1 MHHNSVTLRL
11 YAHILGKLLLAHIER
26 YFAFWTFTRGI
37 LRRFADV
44 LVMFDALGSKKC
56 APDQFVTPKTLPN
69 YAQPSPSAPQHA
81 LAERCCVTTLF
92 RSRRGRVVANP
103 NTEACNFGL
112 HAQRLRA
119 ARGDPLD
126 ALCAAVMTAH
136 TRPFAA

>member
-103 NTEACNFGL
+103 NTEACMLATSVSTHGASAPRVETRL
-112 HAQRLRA
+112 MRCAQQS
-119 ARGDPLD
+119 
-126 ALCAAVMTAH
+126 
-136 TRPFAA
+136 